1 MASSKGKSPILKI
14 KAQISATKA
23 DVKGLNSQIKQ
34 LAAQLDPIKLKV
46 IFDGKASKNAAANL
60 QRIMQ
65 KLQSEMS
72 SFNKN
77 FGAFGSGGSQG
88 LSAMSAEAK
97 AATDA
102 INGLTAAVAN
112 LNKQKAVTKKSQ
124 GTQNVVRSVEIAEG
138 KVTDL
143 DRRFSKFENS
153 NPLFLE
159 KYGAEVEKLKNEIND
174 LYLRFA
180 EKPKDEWSTE
190 NVRKANEEYA
200 RLNTRLKAL
209 QLQAEKTGLAGNTLG
224 GRIKAAIEKF
234 GGWTIVTKAMM
245 GTWRQFKQMYQNV
258 KNLDLAMT
266 ELKKVTS
273 ETDAEYERFLTRA
286 TARAKELG
294 ATLVDTVQATAD
306 YARLGYSIEQAE
318 NLADASLVYKHVGDG
333 LKDITEASES
343 IISTMKAF
351 NVEASDAMS
360 IVDRYNEIGEV
371 ILLPID
377 AAMHQS
383 KSGYIG

>member
-34 LAAQLDPIKLKV
+34 LAKQLDPIKLKV
-46 IFDGKASKNAAANL
+46 TFDDKASKNAAANL
-60 QRIMQ
+60 QKIMQ

-88 LSAMSAEAK
+88 LSAMSTEAK

-143 DRRFSKFENS
+143 DRRFNKFENS

-180 EKPKDEWSTE
+180 EKPKANWSTE
-190 NVRKANEEYA
+190 DVQKANEEYT

-209 QLQAEKTGLAGNTLG
+209 QLQADKTGLAGDTLG
-224 GRIKAAIEKF
+224 GRIKKAIEKF

-286 TARAKELG
+286 TKRAKELG

-306 YARLGYSIEQAE
+306 
-318 NLADASLVYKHVGDG
+318 
-333 LKDITEASES
+333 
-343 IISTMKAF
+343 
-351 NVEASDAMS
+351 
-360 IVDRYNEIGEV
+360 
-371 ILLPID
+371 
-377 AAMHQS
+377 
-383 KSGYIG
+383 